1 MTSNFKR
8 CTAVTSSPF
17 SIHLLSP
24 APRPIASAE
33 DSAYWSATPKLVDA
47 WKESNSLGLAIM
59 TREVS
64 SLLVY
69 VCVCV
74 CVCMRVCVPMHMY
87 LTLCL
92 SVCFL
97 CVCVCIL
104 VFFCSVKHP
113 LLYFLLLSFLPPSH
127 PSPHFLP
134 PPSDRW
140 VTSPH
145 SVALS

>member
-64 SLLVY
+64 SLLV
-69 VCVCV
+69 CVCV

-104 VFFCSVKHP
+104 VFFLFSETSSTVLP
-113 LLYFLLLSFLPPSH
+113 TSLLPPS
-127 PSPHFLP
+127 LP
-134 PPSDRW
+134 PFPPLPPS
-140 VTSPH
+140 S
-145 SVALS
+145 L